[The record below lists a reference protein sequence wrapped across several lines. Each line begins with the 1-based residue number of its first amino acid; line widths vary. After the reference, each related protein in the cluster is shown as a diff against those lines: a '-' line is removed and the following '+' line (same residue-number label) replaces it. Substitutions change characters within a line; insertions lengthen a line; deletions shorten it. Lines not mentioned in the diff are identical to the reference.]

1 MKKVKKISL
10 VLLILFSVITIQPSI
25 VSAKEY
31 YNAELN
37 LQVNEDEKNELSLKA
52 KDKEILNELKDVFEL
67 LNTKDNINSFV
78 VTQQELDLISKLISN
93 YEENIDKS
101 YVGNDYNKDIKLFE
115 NRQETVGYCYLLKE
129 ARNSNLETK
138 DKLENITKEI
148 VELNDLLLSKL
159 INFIDENLLDKSKDI
174 NGNIF
179 REITDMKDKAITIY
193 INGNMAGATQTV
205 DIQKYQYDKGL
216 LILKNINVELPED
229 DDIEQPEDALKDTD
243 NDGLV
248 DNAEEIF
255 GGDKNKSDT
264 DGDGLTDEQE
274 YHLYPYCKLDMSDTD
289 EDGVS
294 DLYEDLDGDG
304 LTNEEEFNY
313 NTQPLEKDSDL
324 DGLSD
329 SEEIRIYKT
338 NPNKVDTDDD
348 GLTDKEEVELGTDP
362 NKADSDGD
370 GLKDSKSE
378 FEKTEENDE
387 ILVDVKGDSD
397 AVQSLKVDKVEE
409 FEDKRIP
416 GQISSMYELK
426 YNGKLESRTITFNI
440 DTSNVD
446 MNDLKVMYF
455 DEEDQVLKLVEGQ
468 ENRKTKSGLLTVYA
482 PYGDRFVLVSYKAW
496 LEKWTGYVP
505 SVPKPNVDGNL
516 KRDFLIL
523 MDDSLF
529 MRSFDKKDERV
540 ESAKWFINRLFK
552 DDRAAVAHYSK
563 KLNKLSAQQLT
574 NNKLLLNYAIQDMN
588 EEDTYPNS
596 IKDIWGDALNI
607 IAPPGSKDNGREKY
621 IIYFATTPQN
631 DEYEIARNLA
641 KAEGVRVIVFDCGK
655 WTEHDYLERLARGTG
670 GEYWDP
676 QSAGVLIGCFSLAL
690 KYAGG
695 GNEIDNSGIDIDGD
709 GLSDELEKKGIRDGY
724 GVLAITDPYNA
735 DTDGDGIEDGAEVR
749 VKEHIPQEFDV
760 DLSSEATG
768 LEEYNG
774 SKYFKFL
781 SNPSKADTDGDGVDD
796 LYEVELG
803 VSSPF
808 HADED
813 GDGLNDRAELN
824 NYTNPIESDTD
835 GDGVDDKTEL
845 YSLFSDPRIWEEK
858 KTKAQY
864 TDELMEGMIK
874 GDAIENPTTTNIVG
888 AIGGSIIPGIGT
900 IADIRDTII
909 NAFKGEWAMAGMNLA
924 GIIPAYGDSAEIVAK
939 ITKYLDEFK
948 YSDKI
953 LEFAPHLL
961 KWGDDLLP
969 LAAKAD
975 IIKRVLIASGTADI
989 AIKFFGLDD
998 VLTRRAATVD
1008 DAAEVLA
1015 KLGEKSGLDASK
1027 FIDGIKQLTKIDPD
1041 FLNKDFSG
1049 FGKFMKEV
1057 ITDESGKYS
1066 EELAKSFCKDVS
1078 LHLKLLDTS
1087 SVTARQQK
1095 AFLDRLKGYMGEFV
1109 KKDELAKEGYE
1120 SMLKSG
1126 KGIVSHGPD
1135 ELGYKMLENGNSE
1148 LKVIEAKCYK
1158 GNVSKGNIPKY
1169 FDKSGKYLNLNYI
1182 EEYIND
1188 PKVIEEVLNGKCNL
1202 EFELSLLQRDNPDV
1216 NSEISKNLKVFFDEK
1231 AGEITKQKAIYIPAD
1246 GEDSKYME
1254 INVKWTKNNL

>member
-1 MKKVKKISL
+1 
-10 VLLILFSVITIQPSI
+10 
-25 VSAKEY
+25 
-31 YNAELN
+31 
-37 LQVNEDEKNELSLKA
+37 
-52 KDKEILNELKDVFEL
+52 
-67 LNTKDNINSFV
+67 
-78 VTQQELDLISKLISN
+78 
-93 YEENIDKS
+93 
-101 YVGNDYNKDIKLFE
+101 
-115 NRQETVGYCYLLKE
+115 
-129 ARNSNLETK
+129 
-138 DKLENITKEI
+138 
-148 VELNDLLLSKL
+148 
-159 INFIDENLLDKSKDI
+159 
-174 NGNIF
+174 
-179 REITDMKDKAITIY
+179 
-193 INGNMAGATQTV
+193 MAGATQTV

-294 DLYEDLDGDG
+294 DLYEDLDWDG

-370 GLKDSKSE
+370 GLIDSKSE

-397 AVQSLKVDKVEE
+397 AIQSLKVDKVEE

-735 DTDGDGIEDGAEVR
+735 
-749 VKEHIPQEFDV
+749 
-760 DLSSEATG
+760 
-768 LEEYNG
+768 
-774 SKYFKFL
+774 
-781 SNPSKADTDGDGVDD
+781 
-796 LYEVELG
+796 
-803 VSSPF
+803 
-808 HADED
+808 
-813 GDGLNDRAELN
+813 
-824 NYTNPIESDTD
+824 DTD

-1254 INVKWTKNNL
+1254 INIKWTKNNL